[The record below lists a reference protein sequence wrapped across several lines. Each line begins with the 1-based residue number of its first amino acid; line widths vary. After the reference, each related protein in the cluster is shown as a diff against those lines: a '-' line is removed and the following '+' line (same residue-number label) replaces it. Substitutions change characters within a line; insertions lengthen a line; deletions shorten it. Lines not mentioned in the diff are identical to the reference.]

1 MKEMTGFAMIL
12 GITCVAA
19 TGLLAAMN
27 MITAPTIKAQAQ
39 KDLETSL
46 MEIMPGGARFKPVE
60 KNGAVIYYK
69 IYGSDDKLIGTAFKT
84 NRKGYSSVIE
94 TIAGMD
100 LEGKIT
106 AIKII
111 NQNETPGLGTRVTE
125 INNSIGILD
134 FFAGKRQDTTIKPW
148 FQAQF
153 SGRTVPDLDGVQAI
167 TGATIS
173 SRAVIESVKT
183 KAKEIEE
190 LLRNG

>member
-1 MKEMTGFAMIL
+1 
-12 GITCVAA
+12 
-19 TGLLAAMN
+19 
-27 MITAPTIKAQAQ
+27 MITAPTIEAQAR

-46 MEIMPGGARFKPVE
+46 MEIMPGGKDFEPVE
-60 KNGAVIYYK
+60 KNGAVRYYK
-69 IYGSDDKLIGTAFKT
+69 VYDSNHKFIGTAFKT
-84 NRKGYSSVIE
+84 NQKGYSSVIE

-111 NQNETPGLGTRVTE
+111 NQNETPGLGTKVTE

-134 FFAGKRQDTTIKPW
+134 FLAGKRQDTTVKPW

-153 SGRTVPDLDGVQAI
+153 SGQTIADLDDIQAI

-183 KAKEIEE
+183 KAKEIEG
-190 LLRNG
+190 LLLNG

>member
-1 MKEMTGFAMIL
+1 MKEMTGFAITL
-12 GITCVAA
+12 GITCIAA
-19 TGLLAAMN
+19 TGLLAGMN
-27 MITAPTIKAQAQ
+27 MITAPTIEAQAR

-46 MEIMPGGARFKPVE
+46 MEIMPGGKDFEPVE
-60 KNGAVIYYK
+60 KNGAVLYYK
-69 IYGSDDKLIGTAFKT
+69 VYDSNHKFIGTAFKT
-84 NRKGYSSVIE
+84 NQKGYSSVIE

-111 NQNETPGLGTRVTE
+111 NQNETPGLGTKVTE

-134 FFAGKRQDTTIKPW
+134 FLAGKRQDTTVKPW

-153 SGRTVPDLDGVQAI
+153 SGRTIADLDDIQAI

-183 KAKEIEE
+183 KAKEIEG
-190 LLRNG
+190 LLLNG

>member
-1 MKEMTGFAMIL
+1 MKEITGFAMTL

-27 MITAPTIKAQAQ
+27 IITAPTIKAQAQ

-46 MEIMPGGARFKPVE
+46 IEIMPGGKRFEPVE
-60 KNGAVIYYK
+60 KNGAVMYYEV
-69 IYGSDDKLIGTAFKT
+69 YGSDDKLVGIAFKT
-84 NRKGYSSVIE
+84 NKKGYSSVIE
-94 TIAGMD
+94 TLAGMD
-100 LEGKIT
+100 LEGKLT

-111 NQNETPGLGTRVTE
+111 NQNETPGLGTRITE
-125 INNSIGILD
+125 TNNSIGILD
-134 FFAGKRQDTTIKPW
+134 FFAGKRQDSTAKPW
-148 FQAQF
+148 FQARF
-153 SGRTVPDLDGVQAI
+153 SGKTIPDLDGIQAI

>member
-1 MKEMTGFAMIL
+1 MKEITGFAMTL

-27 MITAPTIKAQAQ
+27 IITAPTIKAQAQ

-46 MEIMPGGARFKPVE
+46 MEILPGGERFEPVE
-60 KNGAVIYYK
+60 KNGAILYYK
-69 IYGSDDKLIGTAFKT
+69 IYDNGDKLIGTAFKT
-84 NRKGYSSVIE
+84 NKKGYSSVIE

-100 LEGKIT
+100 LKGKLT

-125 INNSIGILD
+125 ISNSISILD
-134 FFAGKRQDTTIKPW
+134 FFAGKRQDSTVKPW

-153 SGRTVPDLDGVQAI
+153 SGRNIPDLDGIQAI